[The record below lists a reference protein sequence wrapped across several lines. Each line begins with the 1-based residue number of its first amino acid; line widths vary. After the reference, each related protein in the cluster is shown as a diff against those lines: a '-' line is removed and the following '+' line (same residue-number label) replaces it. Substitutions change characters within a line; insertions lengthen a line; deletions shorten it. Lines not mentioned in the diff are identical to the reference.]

1 MGDPAGIG
9 PEIILKSLSHMP
21 RLRCRVFGSR
31 RVFEREQ
38 KRLGTKVDLS
48 CVEDAAGRLG
58 VFKMG
63 RAQRNCGAAALAC
76 LEAGVR
82 KLREN
87 RISALVTAP
96 VSKEALRMA
105 GFCWPGQTEFLA
117 ERLGSKQHAM
127 LAWTPKFKVV
137 FVTIH
142 EPLARVSR
150 HITAAAVAEK
160 TELLNQFL
168 RDTGVKRPRV
178 CVMAFNPHG
187 AEFSLGE
194 EKRIAAG
201 VARARKAGINA
212 VGPTP
217 ADAAV
222 AGLSRVRPSS
232 FVLCPS
238 DLPFDGYVAMYH
250 DQAMIPAKLLGRD
263 QGVNLT
269 LGLGR
274 IRTSPLH
281 GVAFDIAG
289 QGIASPGSMLSAI
302 RLAQRLCRFGSR

>member
-1 MGDPAGIG
+1 
-9 PEIILKSLSHMP
+9 
-21 RLRCRVFGSR
+21 
-31 RVFEREQ
+31 
-38 KRLGTKVDLS
+38 
-48 CVEDAAGRLG
+48 
-58 VFKMG
+58 
-63 RAQRNCGAAALAC
+63 
-76 LEAGVR
+76 
-82 KLREN
+82 
-87 RISALVTAP
+87 
-96 VSKEALRMA
+96 MA
-105 GFCWPGQTEFLA
+105 GFRWPGQTEFLA
-117 ERLGSKQHAM
+117 ERLGRKRHAM

-150 HITAAAVAEK
+150 HISAAAVAEK
-160 TELLNQFL
+160 ADLLNQLL
-168 RDTGVKRPRV
+168 RDTGVKRPRL
-178 CVMAFNPHG
+178 CAMAFNPHG

-201 VARARKAGINA
+201 VALARKAGINA
-212 VGPTP
+212 VGPIP

-222 AGLSRVRPSS
+222 ASLSATRP
-232 FVLCPS
+232 LDP
-238 DLPFDGYVAMYH
+238 LTPRPPAFDGFIAIYH

-289 QGIASPGSMLSAI
+289 QGIASPGSMISAI
-302 RLAQRLCRFGSR
+302 RLAQRLCRR

>member
-1 MGDPAGIG
+1 MAAF
-9 PEIILKSLSHMP
+9 K
-21 RLRCRVFGSR
+21 
-31 RVFEREQ
+31 REQ
-38 KRLGTKVDLS
+38 RRLGTEVDLS
-48 CVEDAAGRLG
+48 RVEDVAGRLG

-63 RAQRNCGAAALAC
+63 RAQRYCGNAALAC

-82 KLREN
+82 ELREK
-87 RISALVTAP
+87 RLSALVTAP

-105 GFCWPGQTEFLA
+105 GFSWPGQTEFLA
-117 ERLGSKQHAM
+117 ERLGSKRHAM

-150 HITAAAVAEK
+150 HVTAAAVAEK
-160 TELLNQFL
+160 AELLNQFL
-168 RDTGVKRPRV
+168 KDYGVKRPRI

-194 EKRIAAG
+194 EERIAAG
-201 VARARKAGINA
+201 VARARRAGINA

-222 AGLSRVRPSS
+222 AELSRVRPSS

-263 QGVNLT
+263 RGVNLT
-269 LGLGR
+269 LGLGHV
-274 IRTSPLH
+274 RTSPLH

-289 QGIASPGSMLSAI
+289 NGSASPGSMISAI
-302 RLAQRLCRFGSR
+302 RLAQRLCRAVSC